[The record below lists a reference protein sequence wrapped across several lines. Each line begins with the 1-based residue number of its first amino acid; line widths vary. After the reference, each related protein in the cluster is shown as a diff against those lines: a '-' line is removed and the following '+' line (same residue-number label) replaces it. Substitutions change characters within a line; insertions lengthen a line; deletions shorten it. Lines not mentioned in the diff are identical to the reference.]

1 MNLNVDWDKHFEEMA
16 TREFTVVDDFLPGDL
31 YEHVLTQF
39 NQYKQQDLLEPAGI
53 GSLTTYQINENV
65 RSDEI
70 VWLDRNE
77 CSEQIANYFRF
88 IQEELIPKLNRNLF
102 LSIKDFE
109 FMLAYYPP
117 GGFYKKHLDQ
127 FKDRNNRLLSMVI
140 YMNDNWQKGDGGEL
154 EIFTNDEPSQSVI
167 VEPIGNRLVLFNS
180 ATIWHQVLPANK
192 GRKSIT
198 GWLLKMPQGLGFLG

>member
-16 TREFTVVDDFLPGDL
+16 TREFTVVDDFLPRDL

-140 YMNDNWQKGDGGEL
+140 YMNDDWQKGDGGEL

>member
-140 YMNDNWQKGDGGEL
+140 YMNDDWQKGDGGEL